1 MGDCYV
7 RHEDRIAR
15 IFGMYGKFLERHPVK
30 ILVISITVNCLLGL
44 GMLRL
49 EVESGAERLYTP
61 VNSQA
66 SKDRSFLENIYPSS
80 SEFYAHKETADFAE
94 VLILTKDRGN
104 MLTSTFLDDVTSV
117 DEFVR
122 NSISITQSGTV
133 YKFSDVCAKQS
144 SACVVSGDIVLS
156 SEFKQMMLANNIT
169 YPEFNQ
175 TSISSLFASPSAS
188 NGVLTSAIGLK
199 LTYYLRSSYSE
210 QWEKEFVKT
219 IPNAVVNISELAYS
233 YSDALD
239 NELEENIGG
248 DILFYSLTMTFMMTY
263 ACIATSRLNG
273 NCIADRSLLG
283 QAGVLAAVLSILS
296 SFGFV
301 SLIGVKFMSIVG
313 VMPFLIIGIGID
325 DVFILMSGIAD
336 AESIEKSSVSDRI
349 SFMMRTSGIAITIT
363 SITDFLAFSIGASS
377 VFISVRNFCIYT
389 GVAVLFCYINQI
401 TIFSSCIVINEKRIK
416 DNRHCVAC
424 WTRTKD
430 KESLQMDG
438 KTGCSLYACAGYPP
452 KDRSDVDS
460 PLEKYPKRLIQFV
473 MKYLVLK
480 IAILV
485 IFAIYL
491 GFSIYGVVHL
501 DQGLSLQNLVTE
513 DSFFYKYSMWR
524 ENYFRSEVVMSFNVK
539 TTRTYSSSWTQGV
552 IASILTTA
560 KQDKDIDPS
569 FELNWL
575 TAFKQSALYVDTSE
589 SAFITALQTF
599 LTNVPLYASDV
610 VIDSSGPSITSS
622 RFYLKTNNIPSTYDQ
637 GQMMLRMREVTA
649 NSAIPMIVYSPPFI
663 FFEQFVEIL
672 PSTLQ
677 TVGIAIV
684 VIIIVTILFMPHP
697 TLIIIV
703 GVTLFTILLGVF
715 GFMFFWDISLSSI
728 SMIHLVMTVGFS
740 VDFSAHICHAYL
752 AVDADDRATKV
763 DLSLDRS
770 GGPIFNAAFSTLLG
784 VSILGFANS
793 YIFKTFGKM
802 MFLVIFFGLAH
813 SVLLIPTV
821 LSFIGPLKARKVK
834 PDEKAQLERENSK
847 SSSSPI

>member
-1 MGDCYV
+1 MYTYNIGLVELLSGTTMGDCYV

-15 IFGMYGKFLERHPVK
+15 IFGMYGRFLERHPVK

-80 SEFYAHKETADFAE
+80 SEFYAHKEAADFAE

-313 VMPFLIIGIGID
+313 VMPFLIIGKHKYMYI
-325 DVFILMSGIAD
+325 V
-336 AESIEKSSVSDRI
+336 
-349 SFMMRTSGIAITIT
+349 TS
-363 SITDFLAFSIGASS
+363 
-377 VFISVRNFCIYT
+377 
-389 GVAVLFCYINQI
+389 
-401 TIFSSCIVINEKRIK
+401 
-416 DNRHCVAC
+416 
-424 WTRTKD
+424 
-430 KESLQMDG
+430 
-438 KTGCSLYACAGYPP
+438 
-452 KDRSDVDS
+452 
-460 PLEKYPKRLIQFV
+460 
-473 MKYLVLK
+473 
-480 IAILV
+480 
-485 IFAIYL
+485 
-491 GFSIYGVVHL
+491 
-501 DQGLSLQNLVTE
+501 
-513 DSFFYKYSMWR
+513 
-524 ENYFRSEVVMSFNVK
+524 
-539 TTRTYSSSWTQGV
+539 
-552 IASILTTA
+552 
-560 KQDKDIDPS
+560 
-569 FELNWL
+569 
-575 TAFKQSALYVDTSE
+575 
-589 SAFITALQTF
+589 
-599 LTNVPLYASDV
+599 
-610 VIDSSGPSITSS
+610 
-622 RFYLKTNNIPSTYDQ
+622 
-637 GQMMLRMREVTA
+637 
-649 NSAIPMIVYSPPFI
+649 
-663 FFEQFVEIL
+663 
-672 PSTLQ
+672 
-677 TVGIAIV
+677 
-684 VIIIVTILFMPHP
+684 IIVT
-697 TLIIIV
+697 
-703 GVTLFTILLGVF
+703 
-715 GFMFFWDISLSSI
+715 
-728 SMIHLVMTVGFS
+728 
-740 VDFSAHICHAYL
+740 
-752 AVDADDRATKV
+752 
-763 DLSLDRS
+763 
-770 GGPIFNAAFSTLLG
+770 
-784 VSILGFANS
+784 S
-793 YIFKTFGKM
+793 Y
-802 MFLVIFFGLAH
+802 H
-813 SVLLIPTV
+813 
-821 LSFIGPLKARKVK
+821 R
-834 PDEKAQLERENSK
+834 
-847 SSSSPI
+847 